1 MLKNF
6 FFVDK
11 QVQLYFFFF
20 FSKTHTQA
28 LANLSMLPCHQK
40 QVSEQ
45 INSLGEHDKQR
56 RGENCKVMVITCASA
71 CIHIMCVCMCEGAT
85 LQYRR
90 KGRDSGG
97 AYGYTAKT
105 VIPHHQP
112 LWQWEDVTWQCS
124 IKSWCR
130 FFFFFLR
137 KKMRKCN
144 VLFLP
149 RGTTAS
155 FSTREKRK
163 QTSQHVNTLGT
174 LVKQMTICESKP

>member
-1 MLKNF
+1 
-6 FFVDK
+6 
-11 QVQLYFFFF
+11 
-20 FSKTHTQA
+20 
-28 LANLSMLPCHQK
+28 MLPCHQK

-124 IKSWCR
+124 IKS
-130 FFFFFLR
+130 
-137 KKMRKCN
+137 
-144 VLFLP
+144 
-149 RGTTAS
+149 
-155 FSTREKRK
+155 
-163 QTSQHVNTLGT
+163 
-174 LVKQMTICESKP
+174 